1 MNDKNRVSRI
11 LRLVCWSLIAL
22 PLSGCGSDDVSGP
35 YVSQG
40 QSIWDKFDFQS
51 GQKVAVTAMGQTQ
64 AGEYAVMDDGRVRV
78 MVSGE
83 VLTLKKADDGC
94 LEVTAGDAN
103 EEKTA
108 QQWELNPG
116 DLGRFCP
123 E

>member
-1 MNDKNRVSRI
+1 MNHKNRVSEI
-11 LRLVCWSLIAL
+11 LRLVCWSLVAL
-22 PLSGCGSDDVSGP
+22 PLSGCGSDDVSGT
-35 YVSQG
+35 YVSKG
-40 QSIWDKFDFQS
+40 QTIWDKFDFQS

-64 AGEYAVMDDGRVRV
+64 VGEYAVMDDGRVRV

-83 VLTLKKADDGC
+83 VLTLKKTDDGC

-103 EEKTA
+103 EAKTA
-108 QQWELNPG
+108 QQWELNPA